1 MSLGQRPNREPGGTA
16 RRILEHARTAFNER
30 GVAAVGMREI
40 ARDLGLSPGNV
51 SYHFATKDALVVA
64 LIEDAHARN
73 NAHVASSSGPLDFAE
88 VDALF
93 RATMQRDLA
102 NRWLM
107 RDAVGFLVAHPQLR
121 PLSER
126 LQRGREARLDAIV
139 ERLIEARLLEPR
151 RTRRAR
157 PVLRTQIVTQVF
169 FWLPAAILSA
179 PDDDPGERLDTHAR
193 AAMALF
199 LPYVTA
205 TGRRRLDALLR

>member
-1 MSLGQRPNREPGGTA
+1 MSLGQRPNRDGGGTA

-30 GVAAVGMREI
+30 GFAAVGIREI

-73 NAHVASSSGPLDFAE
+73 NAQATASDGELDFAE
-88 VDALF
+88 VDRIF
-93 RATMQRDLA
+93 RAAMQRDLA

-107 RDAVGFLVAHPQLR
+107 RDAVGFLVAHPELR
-121 PLSER
+121 GLHER
-126 LQRGREARLDAIV
+126 LQRAREARVDGIV
-139 ERLIEARLLEPR
+139 ERLIAARLLEPR
-151 RTRRAR
+151 RTRRAL
-157 PVLRTQIVTQVF
+157 PLLRTQILTQIF

-179 PDDDPGERLDTHAR
+179 PDQEPSEHLDTHAR
-193 AAMALF
+193 AALALF